1 MPSVGPFELIV
12 FLLVIVLL
20 FGSTKLPK
28 LAKALGEAQKEFK
41 KGVAESEAESARP
54 AAAAAVEEEKVT
66 MTKAEYDALLAER
79 DAQVRRNAPPS
90 V

>member
-1 MPSVGPFELIV
+1 MGGLGAPELIII
-12 FLLVIVLL
+12 LLVVLLL

-28 LAKALGEAQKEFK
+28 LAKSLGEAQKEFK
-41 KGVAESEAESARP
+41 KGIAEGEAEPAKP
-54 AAAAAVEEEKVT
+54 AAAAEEKIT

-79 DAQVRRNAPPS
+79 DAQARRNPPPS